1 MHYKISTREDLV
13 SLAFMIGLYG
23 GLFLVMAYLGE
34 PITLAGLGVLLIVL
48 GIGSF
53 AIISR
58 RERVYRRLQD
68 LLGAYAEQYSAN
80 DREE

>member
-1 MHYKISTREDLV
+1 
-13 SLAFMIGLYG
+13 
-23 GLFLVMAYLGE
+23 MAYLGE
-34 PITLAGLGVLLIVL
+34 PITIAGLGVLLIVL
-48 GIGSF
+48 GVGSF

-68 LLGAYAEQYSAN
+68 LLGAYAEQYAN